1 MTQLIERY
9 VTAALE
15 RIPEDRRKDV
25 GEDIRGAID
34 EMVTPRVE
42 NGEPEETAVRAVLT
56 ELGDP
61 VKLAASYHE
70 QKRYLIGPG
79 WYPAY
84 IEVMKKV
91 ATIALPVIAVIA
103 IIVTLAS
110 SGGDLAKALGSGI
123 ESVFEV
129 GVQILFWVTLG
140 FVIAE
145 RTSGPDGPSLGKAW
159 TVDDLPETPARGRQI
174 SIGDTLLSVITMV
187 VFGGLAF
194 VQWENGIGSFVRG
207 LDESYERLPALNPD
221 LGAMW
226 VTGFYVLLVLSIVL
240 AIVRYVTG
248 YWTRPMVVLT
258 VIDSVLWTIYVI
270 ALASTQQI
278 FNEELARRID
288 TNTNADWWETGGS
301 ANWIAAV
308 IVIAINV
315 WEVWEA
321 WQGSRELERQRQL
334 EGSAA

>member
-25 GEDIRGAID
+25 GEDVRGAID
-34 EMVTPRVE
+34 EMAAPRVE
-42 NGEPEETAVRAVLT
+42 NGESEESAVRAVLT

-103 IIVTLAS
+103 MIVTLAS
-110 SGGDLAKALGSGI
+110 SDGDLAKALASGI
-123 ESVFEV
+123 GSVFEV
-129 GVQILFWVTLG
+129 GIQILFWITLG
-140 FVIAE
+140 FAVAE
-145 RTSGPDGPSLGKAW
+145 RTTGPDGPSHGKAW
-159 TVDDLPETPARGRQI
+159 SVDDLPETSSTGRQI
-174 SIGDTLLSVITMV
+174 GLGETLLTVIAMGV
-187 VFGGLAF
+187 LGVLAF
-194 VQWENGIGSFVRG
+194 AQWENGIGAFVRG
-207 LDESYERLPALNPD
+207 IDESYEHLPAINPD
-221 LGAMW
+221 LGAAW
-226 VTGFYVLLVLSIVL
+226 VAGFYALVAISIVA
-240 AIVRYVTG
+240 AIVRYLAG
-248 YWTRPMVVLT
+248 YWTRPMFMLT
-258 VIDSVLWTIYVI
+258 VAESGLWTLYMI

-278 FNEELARRID
+278 FNEELAQRID
-288 TNTNADWWETGGS
+288 TNTNADWWAAGGP

-308 IVIAINV
+308 IVISINV

-334 EGSAA
+334 SATAA